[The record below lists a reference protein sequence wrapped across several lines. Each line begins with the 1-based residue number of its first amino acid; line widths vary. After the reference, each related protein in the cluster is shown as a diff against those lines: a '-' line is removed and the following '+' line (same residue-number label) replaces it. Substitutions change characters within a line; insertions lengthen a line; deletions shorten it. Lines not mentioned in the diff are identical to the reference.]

1 MAAVSS
7 IALGVL
13 AAASAAQAYSTIK
26 QTEAQKRAQ
35 GKAEDAAAKQ
45 EQDAQR
51 EFRRQNRKAP
61 DIGSLLAG
69 NRDSAGGG
77 VGSTMLTGPS
87 GVDAGS
93 LSLGKST
100 LLGQ

>member
-26 QTEAQKRAQ
+26 QTEAQKSAQ
-35 GKAEDAAAKQ
+35 GKAEDAASKQ
-45 EQDAQR
+45 EQAAQR
-51 EFRRQNRKAP
+51 EFKRQNRKQP
-61 DIGSLLAG
+61 DIAAMLAA
-69 NRDSAGGG
+69 NRDAAGGG
-77 VGSTMLTGPS
+77 VGSTMLTGAS
-87 GVDAGS
+87 GVEPGS